1 MKTKNHILA
10 LTSIVLVLFL
20 FAPVLI
26 RTLNGSNEANLK
38 HFAVSATSGSPSKL
52 DAQLP
57 FEEREKEEEAIK
69 QLLNHQDFGSGF
81 AVVGHYNAVYAFGL
95 VGQIKALGQRGYLAF
110 VHHTALVMDGIEP
123 AVIDHILV

>member
-57 FEEREKEEEAIK
+57 FEEREKEEEATT
-69 QLLNHQDFGSGF
+69 HS
-81 AVVGHYNAVYAFGL
+81 
-95 VGQIKALGQRGYLAF
+95 LAF
-110 VHHTALVMDGIEP
+110 TLLAILSEP
-123 AVIDHILV
+123 FSLDRESHIKFSPQPVSLKCDQPRYLLIRSFLI